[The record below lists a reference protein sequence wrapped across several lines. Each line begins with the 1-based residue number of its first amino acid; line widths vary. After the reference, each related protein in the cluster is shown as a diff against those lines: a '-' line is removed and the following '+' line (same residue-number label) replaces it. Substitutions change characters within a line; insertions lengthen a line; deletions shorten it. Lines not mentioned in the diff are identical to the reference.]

1 MATMEHSIEVA
12 VPADVASRD
21 LGTFAYRSSI
31 GHYRVVDGDVGWSA
45 ADDCETEGIVAFEP
59 LESERT
65 RMTLRVGYEPEQT
78 PNCEP
83 AVHARVTGELAE
95 FKQFSEERYR
105 AAAFEDGDRS
115 ARA

>member
-31 GHYRVVDGDVGWSA
+31 GHYRVVDSDAGWSE
-45 ADDCETEGIVAFEP
+45 ADDCQTEGMVAFEP
-59 LESERT
+59 LDTERT
-65 RMTLRVGYEPEQT
+65 RVTLRVGYEPEQT

-83 AVHARVTGELAE
+83 AVHSRVTNELAE

-105 AAAFEDGDRS
+105 TAAFEDDDRS